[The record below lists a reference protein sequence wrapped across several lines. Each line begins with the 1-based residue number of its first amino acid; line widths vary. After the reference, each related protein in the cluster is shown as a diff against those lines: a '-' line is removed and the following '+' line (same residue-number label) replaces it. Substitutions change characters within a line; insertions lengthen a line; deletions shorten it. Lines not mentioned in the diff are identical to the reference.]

1 MALLG
6 HNSFE
11 LLYMFLL
18 RWDDFFP
25 KNECL
30 FPYISSP
37 GLDRLEEDI
46 DDLGA
51 EDVYIWSSVSVP
63 WRLDDFNIL
72 FSEGERGEQKTVWT
86 SLSFFRQVDLHKL
99 ASSTFTHAFK
109 VFSFLCTL
117 LKLEVNSKALCS
129 LEPVTYEKGLVQLLR
144 HSCDA
149 LNIIFVGWAKWTLY
163 GSPLPLEFAP
173 LIAVGET
180 YLPSG

>member
-1 MALLG
+1 M
-6 HNSFE
+6 
-11 LLYMFLL
+11 
-18 RWDDFFP
+18 
-25 KNECL
+25 
-30 FPYISSP
+30 
-37 GLDRLEEDI
+37 DRLEEDI

-51 EDVYIWSSVSVP
+51 EDVYLIKCIQSLKTRWFQHIIFRGGKRWTENCMNVP
-63 WRLDDFNIL
+63 VL
-72 FSEGERGEQKTVWT
+72 
-86 SLSFFRQVDLHKL
+86 FRQVDLHKL

-117 LKLEVNSKALCS
+117 LKLEVISTALCS

-149 LNIIFVGWAKWTLY
+149 LNIVFVGWAKWTLY

-173 LIAVGET
+173 LKAVGET